1 MDNFGS
7 ANTVR
12 RPTTAVHALENEG
25 DVVYRSAIA
34 ALFADG
40 IEPRELVR
48 QTDMLFCLHL
58 GESPRCSPPT

>member
-1 MDNFGS
+1 MS
-7 ANTVR
+7 PACE
-12 RPTTAVHALENEG
+12 PL
-25 DVVYRSAIA
+25 YRSAIA